1 MEAIRMTDPRVPEG
15 IAEQYVARVIE
26 RTGNGWEVAVDDCR
40 LTATAARSC
49 LLEPQID
56 DRALVLVSDSECWI
70 LAVLERPDDNG
81 SRLRFPGDLGINLEG
96 GSLNLRSSGSMNL
109 SSGESLRIETPVY
122 TLSARVAEHF
132 VHGVSWIGCK
142 FASTFDSI
150 RTIGK
155 NMETVVRTRRDHSC
169 HSIRSVEQVDKVT
182 SGQIDY
188 RAEENFA
195 IRGKNIVARGREL
208 AKVDAKQIQLG

>member
-1 MEAIRMTDPRVPEG
+1 MEAIKMTNSRVPEG
-15 IAEQYVARVIE
+15 TAEQYVARLIGQSGEV
-26 RTGNGWEVAVDDCR
+26 WEVDAEGLR
-40 LTATAARSC
+40 LKATAARSC
-49 LLEPQID
+49 LLEPQLG
-56 DRALVLVSDSECWI
+56 DRALVLISGSQCWI
-70 LAVLERPDDNG
+70 LAVLERPEESG
-81 SRLRFPGDLGINLEG
+81 SRLRFPGDLGIDLPG

-109 SSGESLRIETPVY
+109 SSAESVKIETPVY

-132 VHGVSWIGCK
+132 VHGVSWVGRK
-142 FASTFDSI
+142 LASTFDSI
-150 RTIGK
+150 RTIGR
-155 NMETVVRTRRDHSC
+155 NMETVAKTRRDHSDY
-169 HSIRSVEQVDKVT
+169 SIRSVEKVDKVT